1 MIQTADFKGAV
12 SLLLDE
18 AFGLSK
24 ASSGEFLDTGQGGL
38 VGSIAALDA
47 RTASSELHPGE
58 DTIASHCAHLL
69 YDLNLF
75 LAYEQGQAPRPDY
88 PASWRTRNLDQAAWK
103 NLRLELQAACNEVQN
118 RLQSREIWP
127 KIVISA
133 WLALLAHVSYH
144 VGVIHKLRSSLE
156 ASS

>member
-1 MIQTADFKGAV
+1 MIQTADFKGAI
-12 SLLLDE
+12 SALLDE
-18 AFGLSK
+18 AFGVSM
-24 ASSGEFLDTGQGGL
+24 ATAGEFLDTGQGGL
-38 VGSIAALDA
+38 LGSIAALDA
-47 RTASSELHPGE
+47 RMASAELHPGE
-58 DTIASHCAHLL
+58 ETIASHCAHLL

-103 NLRLELQAACNEVQN
+103 NLRLELQAACNEVQS
-118 RLQSREIWP
+118 RLQVREVWP

-133 WLALLAHVSYH
+133 WMALLAHIAYH

>member
-1 MIQTADFKGAV
+1 MIQTADFKSALN
-12 SLLLDE
+12 SLLDE
-18 AFGLSK
+18 AFGVSM
-24 ASSGEFLDTGQGGL
+24 ASVGEFLDTGQGGL
-38 VGSIAALDA
+38 LGCIAPLDA
-47 RTASSELHPGE
+47 RTASAELHPGE
-58 DTIASHCAHLL
+58 ETIASHCAHLL

-88 PASWRTRNLDQAAWK
+88 PASWRTRNLDQSAWK

-118 RLQSREIWP
+118 RLQLREIWP

-133 WLALLAHVSYH
+133 WMALLAHVSYH
-144 VGVIHKLRSSLE
+144 VGVIYKLRSSLE